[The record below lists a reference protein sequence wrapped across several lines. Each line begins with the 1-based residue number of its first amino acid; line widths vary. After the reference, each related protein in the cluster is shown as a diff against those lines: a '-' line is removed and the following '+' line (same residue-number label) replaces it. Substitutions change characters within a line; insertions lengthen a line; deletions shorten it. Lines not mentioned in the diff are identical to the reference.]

1 MYISDIRS
9 EVVEIAKSRRI
20 PVSLIAGSLV
30 EYIFCTK
37 KGEVYVQLTLNFLK
51 QDFVIRFPPLVT
63 GVILFPALSA
73 RCTIFPCWEKFVYFT
88 LKLPLASC
96 IMCDCCDWLVRVSLV
111 LVCA

>member
-37 KGEVYVQLTLNFLK
+37 KGEVY
-51 QDFVIRFPPLVT
+51 I
-63 GVILFPALSA
+63 
-73 RCTIFPCWEKFVYFT
+73 
-88 LKLPLASC
+88 
-96 IMCDCCDWLVRVSLV
+96 
-111 LVCA
+111 